1 MIHSVEKCCL
11 RLAIALLCC
20 CFRASAA
27 PEADEQCTKSAV
39 TWGDACAGPSNTA
52 VVENATAWWYE
63 NIEPFI
69 PEDEKQYYQEPF
81 GGATQPSMYLP
92 ELRKQLLTKV
102 NDQGVK
108 YSHLK
113 GGRPVGHRAPL
124 HRHDYGATTHVLQG
138 YITLFLEGIA
148 PVTYGPG
155 ESYYMPPGGKVMTAS
170 VMAKPVY
177 EGNPIEQPFNF
188 SENIDTNAFPDSTMG
203 RGTVFM
209 EREIILDGED
219 FYWVSGV
226 GAYSLCPVP
235 PRSACQTDGYVYNRT
250 SVGSN
255 VEQAAANNVA
265 SESELSSSSG
275 LARSAT
281 FGAMMALLGGLAVV
295 VL

>member
-155 ESYYMPPGGKVMTAS
+155 ESYYMPPGGKVMTVS

-177 EGNPIEQPFNF
+177 KGNLIEQPFNI
-188 SENIDTNAFPDSTMG
+188 SKNIDTNVSPVTKMG
-203 RGTVFM
+203 EPTVFM
-209 EREIILDGED
+209 EREIILDGEY
-219 FYWVSGV
+219 FYWVND
-226 GAYSLCPVP
+226 AFNPCPVP